1 MPNLITL
8 DRIAKALKVDVKML
22 LNDTV
27 FEQV

>member
-8 DRIAKALKVDVKML
+8 DRIAKALKVDVKTL
-22 LNDTV
+22 LNDAV